1 MNDESDGYN
10 NIGQLAYFT
19 NMGPLVAGDNAAA
32 TSTNS
37 HVTTAII
44 GIHGSGRDAGSYL
57 CALIAAVGKK
67 NGVSSSLLEES
78 LMDMQDKITRME
90 NDNAITQRRR
100 RAQNSNRGDE
110 GINGDNTLIIAPWF
124 LAPADGEPES
134 SSSSTLPFLHWVD
147 DAPVEHTFRYGAE
160 SITSSS
166 TTISSSISSYATMDL
181 LLETLCNTHNYPNL
195 KRIVVAGHSA
205 GGQFVHR
212 WGLTSDSWC
221 FGDSVQQQQQQHER
235 DNELPSIRIVAAN
248 PRSYAYLGKRRYF
261 PAQDADISILNED
274 EEGETKDTLSPF
286 SKLDFRE
293 PTGSEL
299 DDCQEYNQYCWGL
312 QDNPNVPA
320 PYISN
325 NVNVLMPTSDEDNSN
340 LFCRYANR
348 DVVYLSGFRDTKKLG
363 NQICNEDGYQGP
375 SRRLRS
381 ERFYA
386 SLQVR
391 GEEIVSSCRGVTKNE
406 ALIGGEMSKVKE
418 GFCARHLDDDD
429 VKVHDRIIV
438 SNVGHDHALIFQSK
452 EGKKGM
458 FSEPSF

>member
-1 MNDESDGYN
+1 
-10 NIGQLAYFT
+10 
-19 NMGPLVAGDNAAA
+19 
-32 TSTNS
+32 
-37 HVTTAII
+37 
-44 GIHGSGRDAGSYL
+44 
-57 CALIAAVGKK
+57 
-67 NGVSSSLLEES
+67 
-78 LMDMQDKITRME
+78 MD
-90 NDNAITQRRR
+90 
-100 RAQNSNRGDE
+100 
-110 GINGDNTLIIAPWF
+110 
-124 LAPADGEPES
+124 
-134 SSSSTLPFLHWVD
+134 V
-147 DAPVEHTFRYGAE
+147 
-160 SITSSS
+160 
-166 TTISSSISSYATMDL
+166 

-221 FGDSVQQQQQQHER
+221 FGDSVQQQHER

-261 PAQDADISILNED
+261 PVQDADISILNED

-325 NVNVLMPTSDEDNSN
+325 NVNVLMPSSDEDNSN

-375 SRRLRS
+375 SRSLRS